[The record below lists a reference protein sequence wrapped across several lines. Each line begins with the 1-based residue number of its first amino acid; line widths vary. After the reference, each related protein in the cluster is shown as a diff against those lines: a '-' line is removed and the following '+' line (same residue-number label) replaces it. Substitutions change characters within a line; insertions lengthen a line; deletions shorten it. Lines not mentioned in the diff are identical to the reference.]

1 MFRYGL
7 RSAATISSVM
17 KRFFRFVFFLSLAIL
32 LFWLGKQFGSK
43 SVNQSILSNSQIVRE
58 IAELASL
65 EVQGN
70 ATIKRSNI
78 ADDGEWTTNLKKAF
92 LENTIWVSI
101 PYLAKYGINAD
112 EKNFHITVSDKKIT
126 INLPQPK
133 LLSYELKV
141 DKMETSNRKGWFLF
155 QDDETY
161 TDVQKKLY
169 QSSRDQLENNNLYIN
184 QSKEKLTKIIRQY
197 YEPFLHDHELEI
209 TFGNSAP
216 VLLN

>member
-1 MFRYGL
+1 
-7 RSAATISSVM
+7 M
-17 KRFFRFVFFLSLAIL
+17 KRFFRLVFFIAIAVL

-43 SVNQSILSNSQIVRE
+43 SVSQSILSNSQIVRE

-78 ADDGEWTTNLKKAF
+78 NDDGEWTTNLKKAF
-92 LENTIWVSI
+92 LENTIWVSV
-101 PYLAKYGINAD
+101 PYTGKYGINVD
-112 EKNFHITVSDKKIT
+112 EKSFKVTVSDKKIT
-126 INLPQPK
+126 INIPQPK

-161 TDVQKKLY
+161 TDVQRKLY
-169 QSSRDQLENNNLYIN
+169 QTSREQLENNQLYIN

-197 YEPFLHDHELEI
+197 YQPFLQDHELEVI
-209 TFGNSAP
+209 FGNSAP

>member
-1 MFRYGL
+1 
-7 RSAATISSVM
+7 M
-17 KRFFRFVFFLSLAIL
+17 KRFLRFVFFLSLAIL

-43 SVNQSILSNSQIVRE
+43 SVNQSILSNSLIVKE

-78 ADDGEWTTNLKKAF
+78 ANDGEWTSNLKKAF

-101 PYLAKYGINAD
+101 PYLAKYGVNID
-112 EKNFHITVSDKKIT
+112 DKNFRVSVSDNKI
-126 INLPQPK
+126 IVNLPQPG

-141 DKMETSNRKGWFLF
+141 DKMETANKKGWLQF

-169 QSSRDQLENNNLYIN
+169 LNSREQLENNNLYVN

-197 YEPFLHDHELEI
+197 YQPFLHDHALEVR
-209 TFGNSAP
+209 FGTNAP
-216 VLLN
+216 QLLN

>member
-1 MFRYGL
+1 
-7 RSAATISSVM
+7 M
-17 KRFFRFVFFLSLAIL
+17 KRFFRLVFFIAIAVL

-43 SVNQSILSNSQIVRE
+43 SVSQSILSNSQIVRE

-70 ATIKRSNI
+70 ASIKRSNI
-78 ADDGEWTTNLKKAF
+78 TDDGEWTTNLKKAF
-92 LENTIWVSI
+92 MENTIWVSV
-101 PYLAKYGINAD
+101 PYTGKYGINVD
-112 EKNFHITVSDKKIT
+112 EKSFKVTVSDKKIT
-126 INLPQPK
+126 INIPQPK

-141 DKMETSNRKGWFLF
+141 DKMETSNRKGWLLF

-161 TDVQKKLY
+161 TDVQRKLY
-169 QSSRDQLENNNLYIN
+169 QTSREQLENNQLYIN

-197 YEPFLHDHELEI
+197 YQPFLQDHELEVI
-209 TFGNSAP
+209 FGNSAP